1 MRFFLQYLLME
12 LDLFTLLKIIQKISK
27 FDIKDTL
34 VLVLFF
40 IKRAQKIKINL
51 NQIQMFFFFYKNLLA
66 KLMKYLIEDM
76 SFIHNIHL
84 KKDN

>member
-1 MRFFLQYLLME
+1 ME
-12 LDLFTLLKIIQKISK
+12 LDLFPLLKIIQKISK